1 MKKTIK
7 FLTVVALAVILTACG
22 SKDTAKKVD
31 ENVGIDRPVKIGVV
45 GTKNDTWN
53 FVIKKLEKE
62 GIKVELVEFTDY
74 NQPNVALLSGD
85 IDLNSFQHQNFLDH
99 FNADKKSNIVSIGDT
114 VLAPLGIYS
123 NKIKDVSELKDG
135 DKIAI
140 PDDVSNQAR
149 SMILLQT
156 AGIIKVDGK
165 PGDPLTPKNV
175 IENPKNIEIIPM
187 DASQTA
193 RALDDVAASCINNGV
208 AVDAGYIPTEDSIF
222 LEPVDE
228 NSKPFINIIA
238 ARPED
243 KDNEVFKKIVAAYQ
257 SDDTEEVIK
266 EESKGSSIAAWNKLQ

>member
-7 FLTVVALAVILTACG
+7 ILGILGLALALTACG
-22 SKDTAKKVD
+22 SKNKANKVD
-31 ENVGIDRPVKIGVV
+31 ENIGKDRPVRIGVV
-45 GTKNDTWN
+45 GTKSDTWN

-62 GIKVELVEFTDY
+62 GIKAELVEFTDY
-74 NQPNVALLSGD
+74 NQPNAALLSGD

-99 FNADKKSNIVSIGDT
+99 FNEDKKSNIVSIGKT

-123 NKIKDVSELKDG
+123 NKIKDVNEIKDG

-149 SMILLQT
+149 AIALLKT
-156 AGIIKVDGK
+156 AGLIKVDGK
-165 PGDPLTPKNV
+165 PGDPLTPKNI
-175 IENPKNIEIIPM
+175 IENPKNLEIIPM

-193 RALDDVAASCINNGV
+193 RALDDVTAACINNGV
-208 AVDAGYIPTEDSIF
+208 ATDAGYSPTTDSIF

-228 NSKPFINIIA
+228 NSKPYINIIA

-266 EESKGSSIAAWNKLQ
+266 KESKGSSIVAWK

>member
-7 FLTVVALAVILTACG
+7 FLAVAALAVVLTACG

-31 ENVGIDRPVKIGVV
+31 EKVGIDRPVKIGVV
-45 GTKNDTWN
+45 GTKSETWD

-62 GIKVELVEFTDY
+62 GIKAELVEFTDY
-74 NQPNVALLSGD
+74 NQPNVALLAGD

-99 FNADKKSNIVSIGDT
+99 FNEDKKSNIVSIGDT

-123 NKIKDVSELKDG
+123 NKIKDVSELKEG

-149 SMILLQT
+149 AIFLLQT
-156 AGIIKVDGK
+156 AGLIKVDGK
-165 PGDPLTPKNV
+165 PGDPVTPKNI
-175 IENPKNIEIIPM
+175 IENSKNLEIIPM

-193 RALDDVAASCINNGV
+193 RALDDVAAACINNGV
-208 AVDAGYIPTEDSIF
+208 ATDAGYSPSEDAVL

-238 ARPED
+238 ARAED
-243 KDNEVFKKIVAAYQ
+243 KDNEIFKKIVAAYQ

-266 EESKGSSIAAWNKLQ
+266 KESKGSSIAAWK